1 MYKFVLFILLSLTS
15 LKAYSHEYF
24 FAFAEVEYNV
34 MQEQLEGTLIFSAHD
49 LEDVLLKKGI
59 ITSKFDKLQHDST
72 LILAISNYLFS
83 EFHFTYEQ
91 KKVSLFGLD
100 FFLTRNGLIEFY
112 FKSEKIKL
120 GKEIELEFSSLMYEF
135 PQQQN
140 KITFI
145 YNGNKQT
152 ASFLND
158 KRKQKLT
165 L

>member
-1 MYKFVLFILLSLTS
+1 MYKIILIIIVSFS
-15 LKAYSHEYF
+15 CLKASAHEYF

-59 ITSKFDKLQHDST
+59 ISGKLDKIQHDSAS
-72 LILAISNYLFS
+72 IVAISNFLFS
-83 EFHFTYEQ
+83 EFQFTNVQ
-91 KKVSLFGLD
+91 KKVSLIGLD

-120 GKEIELEFSSLMYEF
+120 EKEFELEFSNLMDEF